1 MGDRAGHSPG
11 PCVVL
16 PYDVEIAEP
25 HAGEVEVRDRGREQ
39 PQRWCKS
46 PAALQESKRHL
57 KSREA
62 GPCAILPY
70 DVMISEP
77 HAGVLEVRDRDA
89 RRGRDQKPQGLA
101 LEGFPT
107 LTQQP
112 CQDHGKRSTELRNSL
127 AKSKELNS
135 AYADEMTRRKI
146 AEDQL
151 RKDLKAGSVETLRST

>member
-89 RRGRDQKPQGLA
+89 RRGRGKGPQGLA
-101 LEGFPT
+101 LEGF
-107 LTQQP
+107 LLS
-112 CQDHGKRSTELRNSL
+112 RSNLARITAKEGQSCRTTSRRARNSTVP
-127 AKSKELNS
+127 
-135 AYADEMTRRKI
+135 MRMR
-146 AEDQL
+146 
-151 RKDLKAGSVETLRST
+151 